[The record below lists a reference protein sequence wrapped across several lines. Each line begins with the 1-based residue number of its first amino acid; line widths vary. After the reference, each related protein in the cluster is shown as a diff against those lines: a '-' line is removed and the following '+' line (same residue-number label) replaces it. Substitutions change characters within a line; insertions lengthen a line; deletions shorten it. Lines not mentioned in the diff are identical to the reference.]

1 MSIINKWKTV
11 IKGGG
16 GVQQKYININKN
28 CFSCF
33 KHGECIMGI
42 PTGTTKQV
50 LTFVKTILTG
60 TILQV
65 NFYALT
71 NIETRLL

>member
-1 MSIINKWKTV
+1 
-11 IKGGG
+11 
-16 GVQQKYININKN
+16 
-28 CFSCF
+28 
-33 KHGECIMGI
+33 MGI

-65 NFYALT
+65 NFYAST